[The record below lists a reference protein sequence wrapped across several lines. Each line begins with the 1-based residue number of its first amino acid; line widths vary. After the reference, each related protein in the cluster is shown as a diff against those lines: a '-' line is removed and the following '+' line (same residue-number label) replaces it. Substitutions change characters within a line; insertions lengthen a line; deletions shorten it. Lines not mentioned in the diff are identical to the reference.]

1 MLSTPRKQ
9 AFSMNA
15 PASSTAA
22 VAQDQRHGAVSASP
36 AHTDLANAIR
46 ALAMDAVEQAKSGH
60 PGLPMGA
67 ADLATVLFTRFL
79 KFDPADPAWPDR
91 DRFVLSA
98 GHGSML
104 IYALLYLTGY
114 PAMTLEQTKRFRQ
127 LGSITAGHPEYGH
140 TPGVETTTGPL
151 GQGLAN
157 AVGMAIAERHL
168 ASEFGAGVVDHK
180 TYVLASDGDLMEG
193 ISQEAIA
200 LAGHLKLNRL
210 IVLFDDNGISI
221 DGALSLTDSVDQV
234 KRFEAAGWTASRV
247 DGHDPQAIAAA
258 LEKAQSADRP
268 VMIACKTTIGFGA
281 PTKAG
286 KSSAHGSPLGADEIK
301 GAREK
306 LGWTHAP
313 FEIPAD
319 ILSAWRKAGERSKA
333 THADWSKRLAALDA
347 GKRAEFERRMKGDL
361 PKLAFADAVAAVKQS
376 LAATPKD
383 IATRTACEFALE
395 SLIPALPEMLGGS
408 ADLTGSNNTR
418 TKSMK
423 AMSAGDYSGR
433 FIHYGVREHGMASA
447 MNGMALHG
455 GIIPYSGTFLVF
467 SDYCR
472 PAIRLAALMGK
483 RVIHIMTHD
492 SIGLGED
499 GPTHQPVEHL
509 AALRAI
515 PNLLVFRP
523 CDAVETAECWQLA
536 LEAKNRPSVLA
547 LTRQNLPQL
556 SKNFLDSNRCAA
568 GAYEIAAAE
577 GKAAVSI
584 FATGSEV
591 AIAVDAKKLLAAK
604 GVSARVVSVPCFELL
619 LEAPEAAR
627 RAVIGDAPVKVGV
640 EAAIRQGWDAIIGSD
655 GVFVGMNGFG
665 ASAPYK
671 DLYKHFGVT
680 PEAVADAAMR
690 KLGKT

>member
-1 MLSTPRKQ
+1 
-9 AFSMNA
+9 
-15 PASSTAA
+15 
-22 VAQDQRHGAVSASP
+22 
-36 AHTDLANAIR
+36 
-46 ALAMDAVEQAKSGH
+46 
-60 PGLPMGA
+60 
-67 ADLATVLFTRFL
+67 
-79 KFDPADPAWPDR
+79 
-91 DRFVLSA
+91 
-98 GHGSML
+98 
-104 IYALLYLTGY
+104 
-114 PAMTLEQTKRFRQ
+114 
-127 LGSITAGHPEYGH
+127 
-140 TPGVETTTGPL
+140 
-151 GQGLAN
+151 
-157 AVGMAIAERHL
+157 
-168 ASEFGAGVVDHK
+168 
-180 TYVLASDGDLMEG
+180 
-193 ISQEAIA
+193 
-200 LAGHLKLNRL
+200 
-210 IVLFDDNGISI
+210 
-221 DGALSLTDSVDQV
+221 
-234 KRFEAAGWTASRV
+234 
-247 DGHDPQAIAAA
+247 
-258 LEKAQSADRP
+258 
-268 VMIACKTTIGFGA
+268 
-281 PTKAG
+281 
-286 KSSAHGSPLGADEIK
+286 
-301 GAREK
+301 
-306 LGWTHAP
+306 
-313 FEIPAD
+313 
-319 ILSAWRKAGERSKA
+319 
-333 THADWSKRLAALDA
+333 
-347 GKRAEFERRMKGDL
+347 MKGDL
-361 PKLAFADAVAAVKQS
+361 PKPAFADAIRAVKQS
-376 LAATPKD
+376 LAATPKE

-423 AMSAGDYSGR
+423 AMSAADYSGR
-433 FIHYGVREHGMASA
+433 FIHYGIREHGMASA

-536 LEAKNRPSVLA
+536 LEANNRPSVLA

-556 SKNFLDSNRCAA
+556 SQNFLDNNRCAA

-591 AIAVDAKKLLAAK
+591 AIAVEAKKLLVAK

-655 GVFVGMNGFG
+655 GVFVGMTGFG

-680 PEAVADAAMR
+680 PEAVADAALR